1 MPNYVKLIF
10 LVLFSHVSLTWAT
23 PQKAPQVVSLAE
35 IAEVKAKKGFLAA
48 RRLEAW
54 QELVNKAFKKP
65 ERLKLILV
73 NDFFNRAK
81 FVSDIKNW
89 QKKDYW
95 ATPKELLI
103 KDAGD
108 CEDYVIAKF
117 ITLKAVGVDKD
128 KLYLS
133 YVKAVRLQ
141 QSHMV
146 LTYFKKPG
154 KIPLVLDNLKKRIL
168 KATKRKDLIPIY
180 SFNGDGLWL
189 AKQRGKGKKITGNVQ
204 EIEKWQN
211 LQQKLS
217 RGN

>member
-128 KLYLS
+128 KFYLS

>member
-1 MPNYVKLIF
+1 MSGYPKLAF
-10 LVLFSHVSLTWAT
+10 LVLFSLVSLTWAV
-23 PQKAPQVVSLAE
+23 PKKAPQIISSAE
-35 IAEVKAKKGFLAA
+35 IAKVNAENGFLAA

-73 NDFFNRAK
+73 NDFFNRSK

-89 QKKDYW
+89 KKKDYW

-117 ITLKAVGVDKD
+117 ITLKAVGIDKE

-133 YVKAVRLQ
+133 YVKAVRLK

-146 LTYFKKPG
+146 LTYFKRPG
-154 KIPLVLDNLKKRIL
+154 KVPLVLDNLNKRIL

-189 AKQRGKGKKITGNVQ
+189 AKQRGKGRKLKDSAQG
-204 EIEKWQN
+204 IEKWQN